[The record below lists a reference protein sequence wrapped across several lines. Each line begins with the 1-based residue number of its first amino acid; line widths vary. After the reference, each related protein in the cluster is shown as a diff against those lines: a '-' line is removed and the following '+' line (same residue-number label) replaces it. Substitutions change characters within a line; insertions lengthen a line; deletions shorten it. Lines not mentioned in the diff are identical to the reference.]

1 MAKNIEFIHQ
11 RTVATR
17 AAQADLAAEWVW
29 EEKTLAEWDTGLTLL
44 NTLMEAEQDSEAE
57 MLAKRGE
64 TDAALDLLQSL
75 TGRCLRMAK
84 NRYREDSARMAVFQ
98 NLRVESG
105 SRAGKLQEA
114 LEWESAWEKTGPSWS
129 PLPNLTLAGFKASR
143 LAAAALLEAY
153 ATKRTQWESA
163 DAELDAQGRALNAD
177 CVAWYE
183 AASIVFEPGTPQG
196 DMIRSTVPTTYTP
209 PSQPPGVLQVDS
221 TVPGPNGVLTINYVA
236 GTGTGASLLRYE
248 LTGQTPTGDFSRTSV
263 ATPPTQVILNLPT
276 GVTLSLRTLAT
287 NSAGT
292 TAGAPVPVVMP

>member
-263 ATPPTQVILNLPT
+263 ATPPTQVITNLPT